1 MIYVTYPKLAEKM
14 YCVYACVWSKWWAN
28 VSVGKGYV
36 GIRCIIF
43 IHATFCKFE
52 IISK

>member
-1 MIYVTYPKLAEKM
+1 ML
-14 YCVYACVWSKWWAN
+14 VYGPNDEQMWWN
-28 VSVGKGYV
+28 VKQYVSVGKGYV